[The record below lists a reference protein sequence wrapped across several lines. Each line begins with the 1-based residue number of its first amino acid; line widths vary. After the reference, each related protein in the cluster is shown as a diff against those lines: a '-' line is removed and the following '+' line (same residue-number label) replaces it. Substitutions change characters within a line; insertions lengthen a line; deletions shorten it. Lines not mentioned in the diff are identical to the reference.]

1 MKKRLTILRAAVVL
15 MLGLVTAVPA
25 EAAGITVEIN
35 GEAVVFDQQPI
46 MYNDRVM
53 VPMRALAESL
63 GAEVGWD
70 DVNNCMW
77 SERGNDVLVLAIDD
91 PVMLV
96 NGEAVLLDAP
106 PMIVNGRT
114 LAPVRAISEGYAAD
128 VEWDQKTQTVSVTL
142 DYVEWSPEA
151 YAYEVF
157 ELTNAAREK
166 YGLPLLKWN
175 DALTEVAMAHSQDM
189 ATRNY
194 FDHYT
199 PEGLSPGDRLRK
211 AGISYSAVCENIAA
225 GQATPEEAVAGWLNS
240 PGHRA
245 NILDPD
251 ITEMGVGY
259 ASGGYYG
266 DYWTQVFRRA

>member
-1 MKKRLTILRAAVVL
+1 MKKRRTTLFTAVVL
-15 MLGLVTAVPA
+15 VLGVGVAAPA
-25 EAAGITVEIN
+25 EAADITVEIN
-35 GEAVVFDQQPI
+35 GEVIVFDQQPI
-46 MYNDRVM
+46 IYNDRVM

-96 NGEAVLLDAP
+96 NGEAVLLDAL

-114 LAPVRAISEGYAAD
+114 LAPVRAISEGYDAN
-128 VEWDQKTQTVSVTL
+128 VEWDQKTRTVSVTL
-142 DYVEWSPEA
+142 DYVEWSPET

-157 ELTNAAREK
+157 ELTNAEREK
-166 YGLPLLKWN
+166 YGLSLLKWN
-175 DALTEVAMAHSQDM
+175 DVLTEVAMAHSQDM
-189 ATRNY
+189 ATRGY
-194 FDHYT
+194 VDHYT
-199 PEGLSPGDRLRK
+199 PEGLSPGDRLDA
-211 AGISYSAVCENIAA
+211 AGISYSMWAENIAV
-225 GQATPEEAVAGWLNS
+225 GQATPEEVVAGWMNS

-245 NILDPD
+245 NILNAR
-251 ITEMGVGY
+251 ITEMGAGY
-259 ASGGYYG
+259 ASGGFYG